1 MEYLAK
7 LGFTQSYTYFT
18 WRNTS
23 AELRDYLTELTQ
35 GPAREY
41 LRGNLFANTPDIL
54 HEYLQ
59 VGGRPAFRV
68 RLLLAATLSPLYGIY
83 SGFELGEN
91 EPLHAG
97 SEEYLHSEKY
107 EIRVRDW
114 NAPGNIN
121 ADIALVNRI
130 RREHRALQLATN
142 LSFHRSENDR
152 MLFYVRSAVTDA
164 GHDDLLVVVNLDP
177 LHTQESM
184 VHVPLDQFGLTPDAP
199 YAVEDLLTGAR
210 YVWRG
215 SRNYVRLDP
224 LQQAGHVLKLS
235 W

>member
-1 MEYLAK
+1 
-7 LGFTQSYTYFT
+7 
-18 WRNTS
+18 
-23 AELRDYLTELTQ
+23 
-35 GPAREY
+35 
-41 LRGNLFANTPDIL
+41 
-54 HEYLQ
+54 
-59 VGGRPAFRV
+59 
-68 RLLLAATLSPLYGIY
+68 
-83 SGFELGEN
+83 
-91 EPLHAG
+91 
-97 SEEYLHSEKY
+97 
-107 EIRVRDW
+107 
-114 NAPGNIN
+114 
-121 ADIALVNRI
+121 
-130 RREHRALQLATN
+130 
-142 LSFHRSENDR
+142 

-224 LQQAGHVLKLS
+224 LQQAGHVLRLS